1 MELDIKLSQDEY
13 EAAIIAKISSVF
25 PVAPGHE
32 MTLVNTTVGRSNT
45 GLTATIQVL
54 PKGIKPVQ
62 RDVAPNATTAT
73 ATTTTTRGSVD
84 SGSTGAGSTGTP
96 STPVEAPVKAAVTEE
111 AVKVEETAAVVEETN
126 DQPVSDTVVTETPV
140 ETPTVAQD
148 STEDAPPA
156 KPATNSLFGNLKR
169 S

>member
-62 RDVAPNATTAT
+62 RDVAPNAS
-73 ATTTTTRGSVD
+73 TTTTRGVD
-84 SGSTGAGSTGTP
+84 SGSTGAGMASTA

-126 DQPVSDTVVTETPV
+126 DQPVSDTVVTETAV
-140 ETPTVAQD
+140 ETPAVAQD